1 MNTDCIYRGDSN
13 FKNLASVIFDHKIKY
28 SDIEN
33 ATIDELNL
41 TKYSLEKKVEG
52 YRVNFSLINQNLSN
66 FTEGNFCITLKN
78 SSKYDTS
85 QKFSL
90 INSKDFNESIKF
102 NDVLENKIIING
114 TKKESKGTITFL
126 FSQDL
131 ENFTISNLKGQSFKD
146 MNFTED
152 FSKNINDS
160 NGYHYVYTVYTNES
174 GFSNINFEICGATYK
189 TKPIKFVQNITDA
202 EDHYFNLEFNIML
215 FLIFLILF

>member
-1 MNTDCIYRGDSN
+1 MNNDCINRVISN
-13 FKNLASVIFDHKIKY
+13 YKNLASVIFDHKIKY

-33 ATIDELNL
+33 ATIGELNL
-41 TKYSLEKKVEG
+41 TKYSLEKKEQG
-52 YRVNFSLINQNLSN
+52 YRVNFSLNENLSD
-66 FTEGNFCITLKN
+66 FTEGNFFITLKN
-78 SSKYDTS
+78 SSEYDTS
-85 QKFSL
+85 KKFSL
-90 INSKDFNESIKF
+90 NNSKNFSESIEF

-152 FSKNINDS
+152 FSKNTNDS

-174 GFSNINFEICGATYK
+174 GFSNINFEICGGTYK

-202 EDHYFNLEFNIML
+202 EDDYFNLEFNIML